1 MLRYSLRVGG
11 VGGGGGVVVGV
22 GVESVRYL
30 LYVFQGNLL
39 EIGGYGILIFFVV
52 HNTFKFARHM
62 WKPYGNSTWISKV
75 CKFVWRLI
83 SSSDPHP
90 TPTHTHITDAQTSL
104 LYSMT
109 PPNVQGAVSIRKT
122 VLPGMAIP
130 MLKIRRPNG
139 RLIFNME
146 IAIRR

>member
-1 MLRYSLRVGG
+1 MGTRHEYRRFASLYDVL
-11 VGGGGGVVVGV
+11 
-22 GVESVRYL
+22 S
-30 LYVFQGNLL
+30 
-39 EIGGYGILIFFVV
+39 
-52 HNTFKFARHM
+52 
-62 WKPYGNSTWISKV
+62 
-75 CKFVWRLI
+75 
-83 SSSDPHP
+83 HP
-90 TPTHTHITDAQTSL
+90 QTPIPPPTHTHITDAQTSL